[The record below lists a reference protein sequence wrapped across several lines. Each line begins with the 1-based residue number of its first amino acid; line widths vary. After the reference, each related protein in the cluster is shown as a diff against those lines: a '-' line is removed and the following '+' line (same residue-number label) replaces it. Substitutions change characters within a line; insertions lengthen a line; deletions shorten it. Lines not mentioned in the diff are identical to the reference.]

1 MGFGLSGLAILPTT
15 APGCTRR
22 RPARPCPS
30 SSARRAFS
38 VGTGND
44 CHIRLPGD
52 ELPPRICRVYKE
64 GRTWLLEALLPD
76 GHVHHGSRPL
86 RSGDR
91 VALVDG
97 DCLSIAQPPTALG
110 WRIRIL
116 EEDNWYLD
124 QKTDRDYPNK
134 YPSRFPARSS
144 LRAAP
149 PAPEELRRLAWQTD
163 QMRRRSEEDQVR
175 VADWSAFSQYV
186 KRHYHKYGIFAK
198 PWAGSVGP
206 PVERPPPMAPRA
218 FPEWIAALAAEERM
232 LPYIEREYPFQDQL
246 ELSGHSLAKP
256 LTPRA
261 TLPRGPAS
269 AWGEARQEGFR
280 SGGAGVMVGDT
291 TLLEAAVGRTLA
303 DHGGVGAAAA
313 GSSGDSGSSGIA
325 GSAGALTGAAASGL
339 GSGSVGSGAFPR
351 KPEAAVVA
359 PMLVAYSVS
368 FRDWLMSL
376 EDSQFL
382 ICYHDRIAA
391 QFDSLDQVA
400 DLYVRAGVLD
410 DRFFEVVGVKKLGH
424 KRAFQKWFRDVND
437 V

>member
-1 MGFGLSGLAILPTT
+1 MKLLPLGAEQGSDWEDGLWADRPGYPPYDGSWLHPPPTGAAVPEFECQEGHDLT
-15 APGCTRR
+15 KNEPAP
-22 RPARPCPS
+22 
-30 SSARRAFS
+30 AFS

-124 QKTDRDYPNK
+124 QKTERDYPNK
-134 YPSRFPARSS
+134 YPSRFPARTS

-186 KRHYHKYGIFAK
+186 KRHYYQHGIECTPWCETGRGTPIDKK
-198 PWAGSVGP
+198 PPSYQ
-206 PVERPPPMAPRA
+206 PRA
-218 FPEWIAALAAEERM
+218 YPAWISDLLKSEQQ
-232 LPYIEREYPFQDQL
+232 LPGVDPTRR
-246 ELSGHSLAKP
+246 LSFESCL
-256 LTPRA
+256 
-261 TLPRGPAS
+261 S
-269 AWGEARQEGFR
+269 
-280 SGGAGVMVGDT
+280 
-291 TLLEAAVGRTLA
+291 
-303 DHGGVGAAAA
+303 
-313 GSSGDSGSSGIA
+313 
-325 GSAGALTGAAASGL
+325 ASGL
-339 GSGSVGSGAFPR
+339 PPCGQRSFRGAPPWLEDLYAEPPSSGLASLSPVPGVGRPTVMPGGGGS
-351 KPEAAVVA
+351 AASSPARPQAALQPVQPQSMFA
-359 PMLVAYSVS
+359 PSRPPAHANPYLRVS
-368 FRDWLMSL
+368 FRDWLESMDESG
-376 EDSQFL
+376 FL
-382 ICYHDRIAA
+382 VQYHDQIAA
-391 QFDSLDQVA
+391 NFDSLEQIHEIYFKGGEIGKA
-400 DLYVRAGVLD
+400 
-410 DRFFEVVGVKKLGH
+410 FFEDAGIRKLGH
-424 KRAFQKWFRDVND
+424 RRIFEKWFRDHSR
-437 V
+437 